1 MSEQS
6 TAQLLNL
13 AQRINQV
20 RRGIDYIQK
29 DKSVSTGTSGSYK
42 AVTHDQ
48 VTAMVR
54 QHMID
59 AGIICYPVLVCSR
72 VAETLDKEGKPS
84 RNIRYEATYD
94 FTFANCD
101 DQKDAITLRIE
112 SHAMDNQDKAPGKA
126 LSYAKKYAVLKLFE
140 IETGEDEESRYQSG
154 EVFDLLTWTEKIDAA
169 TDKAVVQ
176 YLYLEAKKDAMR
188 LNDAPA
194 FKTIGAHVKK
204 VLETKFPDVAK

>member
-6 TAQLLNL
+6 TAPLLNL
-13 AQRINQV
+13 FQRINQV
-20 RRGIDYIQK
+20 RTKVDYAQK
-29 DKSVSTGTSGSYK
+29 LKNVDGKYNV
-42 AVTHDQ
+42 VTHDQ
-48 VTAMVR
+48 ITALVR

-59 AGIICYPVLVCSR
+59 AGIVCYPELIASSS
-72 VAETLDKEGKPS
+72 LPKEEGSKQF
-84 RNIRYEATYD
+84 RYEATYA
-94 FTFANCD
+94 FHFVNVD
-101 DQKDAITLRIE
+101 DPSDRITVTIQ
-112 SHAMDNQDKAPGKA
+112 SHAMDNSDKAPGKA
-126 LSYAKKYAVLKLFE
+126 ISYAKKYAVLKLFE

-204 VLETKFPDVAK
+204 VLETKFPEAAK

>member
-6 TAQLLNL
+6 QTPLLNL
-13 AQRINQV
+13 FQRINQV
-20 RRGIDYIQK
+20 RTKVDYAQK
-29 DKSVSTGTSGSYK
+29 LKNVDGKYNV
-42 AVTHDQ
+42 VTHDQ
-48 VTAMVR
+48 ITALVR

-59 AGIICYPVLVCSR
+59 AGIVCYPELIAS
-72 VAETLDKEGKPS
+72 ASLPKEEGSKQF
-84 RNIRYEATYD
+84 RYEATYA
-94 FTFANCD
+94 FHFVNID
-101 DQKDAITLRIE
+101 DPTDRITVTIQA
-112 SHAMDNQDKAPGKA
+112 HAMDNADKAPGKA
-126 LSYAKKYAVLKLFE
+126 ISYAKKYAVLKLFE

-204 VLETKFPDVAK
+204 VLETKFPETAK

>member
-6 TAQLLNL
+6 TTQLLNL

-59 AGIICYPVLVCSR
+59 AGIVCYPELIAS
-72 VAETLDKEGKPS
+72 ASLPKEEGSKQF
-84 RNIRYEATYD
+84 RYEATYA
-94 FTFANCD
+94 FHFVNID
-101 DQKDAITLRIE
+101 DPTDRITVTIQA
-112 SHAMDNQDKAPGKA
+112 HAMDNADKAPGKA
-126 LSYAKKYAVLKLFE
+126 ISYAKKYAVLKLFE

-154 EVFDLLTWTEKIDAA
+154 EVFDLLTWTEKIDSA

-194 FKTIGAHVKK
+194 FKTISAHVKK
-204 VLETKFPDVAK
+204 VLDTKFQEAAK

>member
-59 AGIICYPVLVCSR
+59 AGIICCRTIAVTWSCV
-72 VAETLDKEGKPS
+72 T
-84 RNIRYEATYD
+84 
-94 FTFANCD
+94 
-101 DQKDAITLRIE
+101 
-112 SHAMDNQDKAPGKA
+112 A
-126 LSYAKKYAVLKLFE
+126 L
-140 IETGEDEESRYQSG
+140 
-154 EVFDLLTWTEKIDAA
+154 
-169 TDKAVVQ
+169 
-176 YLYLEAKKDAMR
+176 
-188 LNDAPA
+188 
-194 FKTIGAHVKK
+194 
-204 VLETKFPDVAK
+204 